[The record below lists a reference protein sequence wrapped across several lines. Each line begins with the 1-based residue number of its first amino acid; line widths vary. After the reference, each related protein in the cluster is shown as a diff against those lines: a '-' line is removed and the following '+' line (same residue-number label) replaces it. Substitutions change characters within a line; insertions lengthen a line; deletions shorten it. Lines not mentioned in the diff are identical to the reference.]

1 MIKTLIM
8 NLLCYLYNHFEN
20 AIVIYT
26 VNGNIFP
33 ADMASQQQLA
43 DILYLD
49 LNALEVRP
57 VYLPVLSL
65 VPIVELMMPTTL

>member
-1 MIKTLIM
+1 MLS
-8 NLLCYLYNHFEN
+8 LQN
-20 AIVIYT
+20 AITIYT

-43 DILYLD
+43 HILDSD
-49 LNALEVRP
+49 LNALEVRL

-65 VPIVELMMPTTL
+65 VPIVELMMSTTP